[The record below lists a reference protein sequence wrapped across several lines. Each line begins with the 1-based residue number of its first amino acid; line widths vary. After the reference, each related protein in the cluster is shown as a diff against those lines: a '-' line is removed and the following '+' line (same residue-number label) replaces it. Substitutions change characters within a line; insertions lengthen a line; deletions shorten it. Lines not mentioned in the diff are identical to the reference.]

1 MFPKTMVHCRRSLRS
16 GRREGGRYAD
26 VSLTLRFFGDDPL
39 KDPKKEKFEARRL
52 EIGYVEAPANVTI
65 KMKDNR
71 IFSGERQYSIGSFQE
86 PIPLDRIEALYMKFT
101 ERVVDPEQAEK
112 TSEMIMCLEKLKDV
126 QELMDIL
133 TYRHRMCT
141 G

>member
-1 MFPKTMVHCRRSLRS
+1 M
-16 GRREGGRYAD
+16 
-26 VSLTLRFFGDDPL
+26 
-39 KDPKKEKFEARRL
+39 
-52 EIGYVEAPANVTI
+52 TI